1 MFTTAEARR
10 WGPFKLHLMFHFL
23 ILVKVYNSV
32 SRVAAA
38 GATGD
43 SITSSMFIQPSH
55 LGPH

>member
-1 MFTTAEARR
+1 M
-10 WGPFKLHLMFHFL
+10 GPFKLHLMFHFL